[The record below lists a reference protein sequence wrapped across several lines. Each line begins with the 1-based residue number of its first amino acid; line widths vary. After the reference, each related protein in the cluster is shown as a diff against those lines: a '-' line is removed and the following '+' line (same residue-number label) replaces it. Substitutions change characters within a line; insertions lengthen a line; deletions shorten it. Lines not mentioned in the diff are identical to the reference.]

1 MSKFN
6 SIKKKAT
13 SQRKASQKSRKS
25 PLKPQKAAAEKRIK
39 YRIVFKIFRF
49 KNKPLVIVTG
59 CVAQAEGLE
68 IKKRSPSVDYVVGP
82 QSYHK
87 LPDMIDRVDEV
98 ENSEFLQNE
107 KFKNLIFNSSN
118 LSSEFLSI
126 QEGCDKFC
134 SFCVV
139 PYTRGPEFS
148 RPVDDI
154 VEETKKYVSNGIKE
168 IILLGQNVN
177 AYHGIANDGKSKD
190 LAYLINKIGEIE
202 EIKRIRYMTSHPIDM
217 KDSLINAH
225 ANNSK
230 LMPFLHL
237 PIQSGSDKILKKMNR
252 KHTVDD
258 YLRIVEKIRNV
269 RPDIALSSDF
279 IVGFPEET
287 DKDFEDTMKFIEKV
301 NFVIAYSFIYSPR
314 PGTPAQNKDNISIL
328 DKKARLSAL
337 QSLLTQQQINFN
349 KSFVNK
355 GMEVLFEKVGRHKDQ
370 FINLVKNKL
379 DIVFANEQEIL
390 SLINSKSFN
399 DVVSFSKEL
408 KKNIIITRGEKGA
421 VSINEDKVV
430 EVNAQ
435 SNLKIKDLTGA
446 GDLFAAGFLLGYING
461 ENLEQC
467 GNEGVI
473 FASKIIQIYGA
484 RL

>member
-1 MSKFN
+1 MSDKYIY
-6 SIKKKAT
+6 IK
-13 SQRKASQKSRKS
+13 SYGCQMNLYDSN
-25 PLKPQKAAAEKRIK
+25 RIK
-39 YRIVFKIFRF
+39 DLFSNKGYKITKDISKADLTVLNTCHIRE
-49 KNKPLVIVTG
+49 KAVEKVYSDIGRVKKIKDKKQNMKLVVAG

-87 LPDMIDRVDEV
+87 LPDMIDKVDEV

-118 LSSEFLSI
+118 LSSEFISI

-154 VEETKKYVSNGIKE
+154 LGETKKYVSNGIKE

-177 AYHGIANDGKSKD
+177 AYHGVGSDGKSKD
-190 LAYLINKIGEIE
+190 LAYLINKISEIE

-225 ANNSK
+225 ADNSK

-252 KHTVDD
+252 KHTVED

-279 IVGFPEET
+279 IVGFPEEA

-314 PGTPAQNKDNISIL
+314 PGTPAQNKDNISL
-328 DKKARLSAL
+328 SDKKARLSAL

-370 FINLVKNKL
+370 FIGRTIYNQST
-379 DIVFANEQEIL
+379 F
-390 SLINSKSFN
+390 INSK
-399 DVVSFSKEL
+399 
-408 KKNIIITRGEKGA
+408 
-421 VSINEDKVV
+421 
-430 EVNAQ
+430 
-435 SNLKIKDLTGA
+435 KDLLNQIMDVKITNSTN
-446 GDLFAAGFLLGYING
+446 FA
-461 ENLEQC
+461 LEC
-467 GNEGVI
+467 
-473 FASKIIQIYGA
+473 QI
-484 RL
+484 

>member
-1 MSKFN
+1 MSDKYIY
-6 SIKKKAT
+6 IK
-13 SQRKASQKSRKS
+13 SYGCQMNVYDSN
-25 PLKPQKAAAEKRIK
+25 RIK
-39 YRIVFKIFRF
+39 DLFSNKGYKITDDISKADLTVLNTCHIRE
-49 KNKPLVIVTG
+49 KAVEKVYSDIGRVNKIKEKKQNMKLVVAG

-87 LPDMIDRVDEV
+87 LPDMINRVDEV

-154 VEETKKYVSNGIKE
+154 IEETKKYVSNGI
-168 IILLGQNVN
+168 N
-177 AYHGIANDGKSKD
+177 GIANDGKSKD

-258 YLRIVEKIRNV
+258 YLKIVEKIRNV

-279 IVGFPEET
+279 IVGFPE
-287 DKDFEDTMKFIEKV
+287 DKDFEDTMKLIEKV

-349 KSFVNK
+349 KSFVNQS
-355 GMEVLFEKVGRHKDQ
+355 MEILFEKIGRHKDQ
-370 FINLVKNKL
+370 FIGRTIYNQSTFVNSKKDLLNQIMNVK
-379 DIVFANEQEIL
+379 I
-390 SLINSKSFN
+390 INSTN
-399 DVVSFSKEL
+399 
-408 KKNIIITRGEKGA
+408 
-421 VSINEDKVV
+421 
-430 EVNAQ
+430 
-435 SNLKIKDLTGA
+435 
-446 GDLFAAGFLLGYING
+446 FA
-461 ENLEQC
+461 LEC
-467 GNEGVI
+467 
-473 FASKIIQIYGA
+473 QI
-484 RL
+484 

>member
-1 MSKFN
+1 MSDKYIY
-6 SIKKKAT
+6 IK
-13 SQRKASQKSRKS
+13 SYGCQMNVYDSN
-25 PLKPQKAAAEKRIK
+25 RIK
-39 YRIVFKIFRF
+39 DLFSNKGYKVTDDISKADLTVLNTCHIREKAVEKVYSDIGRVKKI
-49 KNKPLVIVTG
+49 KDKKQNMKLVVAG

-87 LPDMIDRVDEV
+87 LPDMIDRADEV

-148 RPVDDI
+148 RPVNDI
-154 VEETKKYVSNGIKE
+154 VDETKKYVSNGIKE

-177 AYHGIANDGKSKD
+177 AYHGTSSDGKSKD

-252 KHTVDD
+252 KHSVD
-258 YLRIVEKIRNV
+258 
-269 RPDIALSSDF
+269 
-279 IVGFPEET
+279 
-287 DKDFEDTMKFIEKV
+287 
-301 NFVIAYSFIYSPR
+301 
-314 PGTPAQNKDNISIL
+314 
-328 DKKARLSAL
+328 
-337 QSLLTQQQINFN
+337 
-349 KSFVNK
+349 
-355 GMEVLFEKVGRHKDQ
+355 
-370 FINLVKNKL
+370 
-379 DIVFANEQEIL
+379 
-390 SLINSKSFN
+390 
-399 DVVSFSKEL
+399 
-408 KKNIIITRGEKGA
+408 A
-421 VSINEDKVV
+421 VSYTH
-430 EVNAQ
+430 
-435 SNLKIKDLTGA
+435 LT
-446 GDLFAAGFLLGYING
+446 LPTSQY
-461 ENLEQC
+461 
-467 GNEGVI
+467 V
-473 FASKIIQIYGA
+473 
-484 RL
+484 

>member
-1 MSKFN
+1 MSDKYIY
-6 SIKKKAT
+6 IK
-13 SQRKASQKSRKS
+13 SYGCQMNVYDSN
-25 PLKPQKAAAEKRIK
+25 RIK
-39 YRIVFKIFRF
+39 DLFSNKGYRVTDDISKADLTVLNTCHIREKAVEKVYSDIGRVKKI
-49 KNKPLVIVTG
+49 KDKKQNMKLVVAG

-87 LPDMIDRVDEV
+87 LPNMIDKVDEV

-177 AYHGIANDGKSKD
+177 AYHGVTSDGKSKD
-190 LAYLINKIGEIE
+190 LAYLINKIAEIE

-258 YLRIVEKIRNV
+258 YLKIVEKIRNV

-279 IVGFPEET
+279 IVGFPDET

-355 GMEVLFEKVGRHKDQ
+355 GMEVLFEKIGRHKDQ
-370 FINLVKNKL
+370 FIGRTIYNQSTFVNSKKNLLNQIMNVK
-379 DIVFANEQEIL
+379 I
-390 SLINSKSFN
+390 INSTN
-399 DVVSFSKEL
+399 
-408 KKNIIITRGEKGA
+408 
-421 VSINEDKVV
+421 
-430 EVNAQ
+430 
-435 SNLKIKDLTGA
+435 
-446 GDLFAAGFLLGYING
+446 FA
-461 ENLEQC
+461 LEC
-467 GNEGVI
+467 
-473 FASKIIQIYGA
+473 QI
-484 RL
+484 

>member
-1 MSKFN
+1 MSDKFIY
-6 SIKKKAT
+6 IK
-13 SQRKASQKSRKS
+13 SYGCQMNVYDSN
-25 PLKPQKAAAEKRIK
+25 RIK
-39 YRIVFKIFRF
+39 DLFSNKGYKITDDVSKADLTVLNTCHIRE
-49 KNKPLVIVTG
+49 KAVEKVYSDIGRVNKIKEKKQNMKLVVAG
-59 CVAQAEGLE
+59 CVAQAEGIE

-154 VEETKKYVSNGIKE
+154 IEETKKYVSNGIKE

-258 YLRIVEKIRNV
+258 YLKIVEKIRNV

-349 KSFVNK
+349 KSFVNQS
-355 GMEVLFEKVGRHKDQ
+355 MEILFEKIGRHKDQ
-370 FINLVKNKL
+370 FIGRTIYNQSTFVNSKKDLLNQIMNVK
-379 DIVFANEQEIL
+379 I
-390 SLINSKSFN
+390 INSTN
-399 DVVSFSKEL
+399 
-408 KKNIIITRGEKGA
+408 
-421 VSINEDKVV
+421 
-430 EVNAQ
+430 
-435 SNLKIKDLTGA
+435 
-446 GDLFAAGFLLGYING
+446 FA
-461 ENLEQC
+461 LEC
-467 GNEGVI
+467 
-473 FASKIIQIYGA
+473 QI
-484 RL
+484 

>member
-1 MSKFN
+1 MSDKHIYIKSYGCQMNVYDSNRIKDLFSN
-6 SIKKKAT
+6 KGYKITDDISKADLTVLNTCHIREKAVEKVYSDIGRVKKIKDKKKNM
-13 SQRKASQKSRKS
+13 K
-25 PLKPQKAAAEKRIK
+25 
-39 YRIVFKIFRF
+39 
-49 KNKPLVIVTG
+49 LVVAG

-87 LPDMIDRVDEV
+87 LPEMIDNVDDV

-118 LSSEFLSI
+118 QSSEFLSI

-177 AYHGIANDGKSKD
+177 AYHGTSSDGKSKD
-190 LAYLINKIGEIE
+190 LAYLINKISEVE
-202 EIKRIRYMTSHPIDM
+202 QIKRIRYMTSHPIDM
-217 KDSLINAH
+217 KESLINAH
-225 ANNSK
+225 TSNAK

-258 YLRIVEKIRNV
+258 YLKIVEKIRNV

-314 PGTPAQNKDNISIL
+314 PGTPAQNKDNISTL

-337 QSLLTQQQINFN
+337 QSLLKQQQINFN
-349 KSFVNK
+349 KSFIDK
-355 GMEVLFEKVGRHKDQ
+355 GMEVLFEKAGRHKDQ
-370 FINLVKNKL
+370 FIGRTIYNQSTFVNSKKNLLNQIMDVK
-379 DIVFANEQEIL
+379 I
-390 SLINSKSFN
+390 INSTN
-399 DVVSFSKEL
+399 FS
-408 KKNIIITRGEKGA
+408 
-421 VSINEDKVV
+421 
-430 EVNAQ
+430 
-435 SNLKIKDLTGA
+435 
-446 GDLFAAGFLLGYING
+446 
-461 ENLEQC
+461 LEC
-467 GNEGVI
+467 
-473 FASKIIQIYGA
+473 QI
-484 RL
+484 